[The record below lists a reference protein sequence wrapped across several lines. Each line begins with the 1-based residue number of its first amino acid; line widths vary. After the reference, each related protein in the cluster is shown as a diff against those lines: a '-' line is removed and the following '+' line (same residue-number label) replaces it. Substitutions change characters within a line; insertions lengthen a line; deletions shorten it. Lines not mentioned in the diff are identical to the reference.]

1 MLDKANKN
9 AKLISSKQKF
19 QSNNFSGKTVNE
31 DEFLN
36 RITQDFLDKVDVSR
50 NDKNYF

>member
-19 QSNNFSGKTVNE
+19 QSNN
-31 DEFLN
+31 LMAP
-36 RITQDFLDKVDVSR
+36 SR
-50 NDKNYF
+50 QTSDC